1 MSEGSLFAPDEDSCP
16 EEFRDDP
23 KVPTLSEG
31 TSPFS
36 GSGRTLFRST
46 FKPFNLQTF
55 QRRFSTTRYP
65 PFTTHG
71 PPPELLPSRLR
82 FAA

>member
-36 GSGRTLFRST
+36 GSGRTLPLNF
-46 FKPFNLQTF
+46 QTF
-55 QRRFSTTRYP
+55 QPSNLPTPLFHYSLP